1 MTKTRKATAADA
13 DLILRL
19 YEMRREPEMR
29 KGRNWIIFQFWPASW
44 DDVQKVQA
52 ARGSDENRY
61 FRQVASYW
69 EMACSLVA
77 RGALNAD
84 LFADSNGE
92 AWFLYAKVKPYLKQL
107 RETINPEM
115 MVNVERVVT
124 ASAQGKKRIARLEE
138 RIAKM
143 RAMAAGQK

>member
-1 MTKTRKATAADA
+1 MPKATAADA

-19 YEMRREPEMR
+19 YDMRREPEMR
-29 KGRNWIIFQFWPASW
+29 KGRNWLIFEFWPTSW
-44 DDVQKVQA
+44 EDVQKIQN

-61 FRQVASYW
+61 LRQISSYW

-77 RGALNAD
+77 RGALNAE

-92 AWFLYAKVKPYLKQL
+92 AWFLYTKLKPYLKQM
-107 RETINPEM
+107 RETINPAM
-115 MVNVERVVT
+115 LANVEKVVT
-124 ASAQGKKRIARLEE
+124 GSPAGRKRIVALEE

-143 RAMAAGQK
+143 TAAAGKK